1 MSFTPRLNDN
11 GILNN
16 FHWYSDNP
24 FYQAGYG
31 LPNCTCYAW
40 GRFWEESNASASDMS
55 NKPTQLP
62 TGDGGVWWPRAVA
75 SGYYQT
81 GQVPELGAVICFED
95 ANGGSRPCSNSRRNK
110 SNNRRNYMF
119 K

>member
-11 GILNN
+11 GIMNN
-16 FHWYSDNP
+16 PKWYSENP

-31 LPNCTCYAW
+31 MPNCTCYSW
-40 GRFWEESNASASDMS
+40 GRFWEIGDINNTGE

-62 TGDGGVWWPRAVA
+62 TGDGGVWWERAVA

-81 GQVPELGAVICFED
+81 GQAPELGAVICFED
-95 ANGGSRPCSNSRRNK
+95 ANGGSRTCSNSRRNK
-110 SNNRRNYMF
+110 SNNRRDNMF

>member
-1 MSFTPRLNDN
+1 MSFAPRLNDN
-11 GILNN
+11 GIMNN
-16 FHWYSDNP
+16 PKWYSENP
-24 FYQAGYG
+24 FYIAGYG

-40 GRFWEESNASASDMS
+40 GRFWEESNINPSDMS

-110 SNNRRNYMF
+110 SNNRRDNMF